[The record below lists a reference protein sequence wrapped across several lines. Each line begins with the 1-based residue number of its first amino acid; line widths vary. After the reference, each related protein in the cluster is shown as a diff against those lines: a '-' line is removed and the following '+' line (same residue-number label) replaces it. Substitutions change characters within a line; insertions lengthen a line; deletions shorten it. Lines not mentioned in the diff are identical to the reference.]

1 MSVQFYNSVNNRRP
15 NSATHAIVRGIDT
28 RKLYRL
34 CHFTILCV
42 ISLITL
48 LLTGI
53 RHAHAEYG
61 LNFPPPV
68 TPIARDIY
76 DVHML
81 TMGVITIILIVIT
94 AVVLYAVFTF
104 RKDKGYVADQNFHHS
119 WFGRWSW
126 VLVPFLVLLIDLT
139 IAGKAQPVLEM
150 LWEAPQKECTEDSPS
165 NEKCYDMVVKIIG
178 HQWWWEY
185 EYPDLGIRIES
196 RYLPEEKAGKNY
208 LRAVDNNFVLPV
220 GKKIRFLQTSVDVNH
235 AYWIP
240 ELGFKKDAIA
250 GYITETWAEI
260 ETPGIYRGQC
270 AELCGTWHAR
280 MPAVVEAVTQ
290 AEFSEW
296 VKQKQEQKRQAL
308 AEAMSNRVWSKEE
321 LMVKGKAIY
330 DLKCAACHKPDGVG
344 LPPVFPAL
352 KGSKITTGPLADHI
366 QIVLVG
372 KGTMPSWKAESD
384 LDIAAL
390 ITYERNAWGNNTNE
404 VVQAKEIKQARIHL
418 AEKQQ

>member
-1 MSVQFYNSVNNRRP
+1 MVTKTIKHSIY
-15 NSATHAIVRGIDT
+15 AALAAINLLFT
-28 RKLYRL
+28 KLA
-34 CHFTILCV
+34 I
-42 ISLITL
+42 
-48 LLTGI
+48 
-53 RHAHAEYG
+53 AEYG
-61 LNFPPPV
+61 MNFPEPV

-81 TMGVITIILIVIT
+81 TMGIITIILIIVT
-94 AVVLYAVFTF
+94 AIVLYAVFTF
-104 RKDKGYVADQNFHHS
+104 RKDKGYEADQEFHHS

-139 IAGKAQPVLEM
+139 IAGKAQPILEF
-150 LWEAPQKECTEDSPS
+150 LWEAPKEECSDKHQA
-165 NEKCYDMVVKIIG
+165 NDKCYDMVVKIIG

-185 EYPDLGIRIES
+185 EYPDLGITVES
-196 RYLPEEKAGKNY
+196 RYLPEEKAGRDY

-260 ETPGIYRGQC
+260 EKEGIYRGQC

-280 MPAVVEAVTQ
+280 MPAVVEAVSQEKFDAWVKHKQ
-290 AEFSEW
+290 AE
-296 VKQKQEQKRQAL
+296 KQKAL
-308 AEAMSNRVWSKEE
+308 AEAMSNRVWSKDE

-330 DLKCAACHKPDGVG
+330 DVKCAACHKPDGIG

-352 KGSKITTGPLADHI
+352 KGSKIATGPLDEHI

-372 KGTMPSWKAESD
+372 KGTMPSWKAETD

-390 ITYERNAWGNNTNE
+390 ITYERNSWGNNMNQ
-404 VVQAKEIKQARIHL
+404 VVQAKDIKQARVHL
-418 AEKQQ
+418 AEKKQ